1 MKYIGLIIL
10 LFNITFCFSQD
21 VKYISIND
29 AVQNGK
35 NINITDKVFLLD
47 ENVNKVFAFEKY
59 GAQLPKNYKADQVIF
74 ISIKGQLY
82 KRNFSGNVNVKW
94 FGSKGDGK
102 NDDIA
107 SIQKAI
113 DYLEAFKG
121 GTLFIPK
128 GIYKTSKAIEVRDP
142 FISITG
148 EGINVTVINCL
159 ADGIRLSPYK
169 DVSSAKIS
177 ELSILGTN
185 KTATKGLILNN
196 SNFYFLEK
204 LRISNFDIGIKG
216 ATAVNNKIRDFYIGA
231 CRKGIVFENG
241 SYFTSITDGI
251 ITNCSEIGIEEKGSR
266 LMIQRVDIEQIGT
279 LRNKGYAEGGIA
291 ILCGAS
297 TEVRDCHIETTEI
310 GFGLNGPGNVVID
323 NCYLGSGKYG
333 VKQINND
340 IINGNYSFNNMR
352 FVNFETDFYIPKTSI
367 YNISEG
373 CLAYTSQGNQKNLKI
388 VAAKELGI
396 FKKLKYNAARNY
408 EIESNVNTILNNNVI
423 N

>member
-1 MKYIGLIIL
+1 MKKICLIIL
-10 LFNITFCFSQD
+10 FFYSTFCFSQD
-21 VKYISIND
+21 AKYTSIND
-29 AVQNGK
+29 AIQNSK
-35 NINITDKVFLLD
+35 NINLTDKIFLLD
-47 ENVNKVFAFEKY
+47 QNVNEVFAFEKY
-59 GAQLPKNYKADQVIF
+59 ESQLPKNYKEDQVIF
-74 ISIKGQLY
+74 INIKGQLY
-82 KRNFSGNVNVKW
+82 KRNFSGNINVKW

-102 NDDIA
+102 NDDVV

-113 DYLEAFKG
+113 DYLAAFEG

-177 ELSILGTN
+177 ELSIRGSN
-185 KTATKGLILNN
+185 KASTIGLILNN

-216 ATAVNNKIRDFYIGA
+216 TTAVNNKIRDFFVGA

-241 SYFTSITDGI
+241 SYFTAITDGI
-251 ITNCSEIGIEEKGSR
+251 ITGCSEIGIEEKGSR

-291 ILCGAS
+291 IMCGAS

-310 GFGLNGPGNVVID
+310 GFGLSGPGNVIID

-340 IINGNYSFNNMR
+340 VINGNYSFNNMR
-352 FVNFETDFYIPKTSI
+352 FVNFETDFYIPKVSI

-373 CLAYTSQGNQKNLKI
+373 CLAYTSQGMQKNLKI
-388 VAAKELGI
+388 IAAKEFGI
-396 FKKLKYNAARNY
+396 FKKLKYNTNRNY

>member
-1 MKYIGLIIL
+1 MKNICLIVL
-10 LFNITFCFSQD
+10 FFNITFCFSQD
-21 VKYISIND
+21 VKYVSIND
-29 AVQNGK
+29 AIQNSK
-35 NINITDKVFLLD
+35 NINLTEKVFLLD
-47 ENVNKVFAFEKY
+47 QNVNEVFAFEKY
-59 GAQLPKNYKADQVIF
+59 ESKLPKSYNADQVIF
-74 ISIKGQLY
+74 INIKGQIY
-82 KRNFSGNVNVKW
+82 RRSFSGNINVKW

-102 NDDIA
+102 NDDAA
-107 SIQKAI
+107 SIQKAV
-113 DYLEAFKG
+113 DYLTAFEG

-128 GIYKTSKAIEVRDP
+128 GIYKTSKAIEVINP
-142 FISITG
+142 FISIIG

-177 ELSILGTN
+177 ELSIRGSDKAST
-185 KTATKGLILNN
+185 TGLILNN

-231 CRKGIVFENG
+231 CRKGIVFEKG

-251 ITNCSEIGIEEKGSR
+251 ITGCSEIGIEEKGSR

-291 ILCGAS
+291 IMCGSS
-297 TEVRDCHIETTEI
+297 TEVRDCHIETTEV
-310 GFGLNGPGNVVID
+310 GFGLNSPGNVIID
-323 NCYLGSGKYG
+323 NCFLGSGKYG
-333 VKQINND
+333 VKQMNND

-352 FVNFETDFYIPKTSI
+352 FVNFETDFYIPKVSI

-388 VAAKELGI
+388 IATKEYGVLR
-396 FKKLKYNAARNY
+396 KLKYNTNRNY

>member
-1 MKYIGLIIL
+1 MKNIGLIIL

-21 VKYISIND
+21 VKYVSIND
-29 AVQNGK
+29 AVQNSK
-35 NINITDKVFLLD
+35 NINATDKVFLLD
-47 ENVNKVFAFEKY
+47 ENVNEVFAFEKY
-59 GAQLPKNYKADQVIF
+59 NGQLPKNYKADQVIF
-74 ISIKGQLY
+74 INIKGQLY
-82 KRNFSGNVNVKW
+82 KRNFSGNVNAKW

-102 NDDIA
+102 NDDA
-107 SIQKAI
+107 AGIQKAI
-113 DYLEAFKG
+113 DYLSAFEG

-128 GIYKTSKAIEVRDP
+128 GIYKTSKIIEVRDP

-148 EGINVTVINCL
+148 EGINATVINCL
-159 ADGIRLSPYK
+159 ADGIKLSPYK

-177 ELSILGTN
+177 ELSIRGTN
-185 KTATKGLILNN
+185 KASTTGLILNN

-204 LRISNFDIGIKG
+204 LRITNFDIGIKG
-216 ATAVNNKIRDFYIGA
+216 TTAVNNKIRDFFVGA

-241 SYFTSITDGI
+241 SYFTAITDGI
-251 ITNCSEIGIEEKGSR
+251 ITGCSEIGIEEKGSR

-279 LRNKGYAEGGIA
+279 LRNKGYAEGGVA
-291 ILCGAS
+291 IMCGAS

-310 GFGLNGPGNVVID
+310 GFGLNGPGNVIID

-333 VKQINND
+333 VKQMNND
-340 IINGNYSFNNMR
+340 LINGNYFFNNMR
-352 FVNFETDFYIPKTSI
+352 FVNFETDFYIPKVSI

-373 CLAYTSQGNQKNLKI
+373 CLAFTSQGNSKNLKI
-388 VAAKELGI
+388 IAAKEFGI
-396 FKKLKYNAARNY
+396 LRKLKYNAARNY